1 MERKYTKDGRKVAV
15 IGKLNAEEW
24 IVQEIFVREG
34 QEVPGGENFT
44 AKGLLDAPAES
55 WKEKNLRE
63 LEARYEAD
71 SKAWQ
76 ARIDKTNR
84 TLSMAHE
91 KAALKIKA
99 LVDFDKNALPEHL
112 QTLLDF
118 IAGRITHVFVVRYGV
133 PRIAPIDDELFQI
146 DNDYGRSTVEGLR
159 LLTLYGSTGGVM
171 AWRLNQYRDGSGSS
185 NTEVELCRSYAHAL
199 ALAQALFD
207 ATAKEWLAKSGKQ
220 CVSWLECWEK
230 MEGLKIPDAVRQR
243 FREIAE
249 EQKAEQ
255 IEKLRRELA
264 ALEGQG

>member
-15 IGKLNAEEW
+15 IGRLNAEEW
-24 IVQEIFVREG
+24 IVQEIFVCEG

-63 LEARYEAD
+63 LEARYETD
-71 SKAWQ
+71 SKAWE
-76 ARIDKTNR
+76 ARISQTNR
-84 TLSMAHE
+84 KMSMAHE

-99 LVDFDKNALPEHL
+99 LADFDKNALPEHL

-118 IAGRITHVFVVRYGV
+118 MAGRITHVFMVRYGS
-133 PRIAPIDDELFQI
+133 PRIAAIDDELFQI

-171 AWRLNQYRDGSGSS
+171 AWRLNQYRDGSGS

-199 ALAQALFD
+199 SLAQELFD
-207 ATAKEWLAKSGKQ
+207 ATAKERLSKGGKQ
-220 CVSWLECWEK
+220 CDSWLDCWEK
-230 MEGLKIPDAVRQR
+230 IEGLKIPDAVRQR
-243 FREIAE
+243 CREIAA

-264 ALEGQG
+264 ALEAQG